1 MGDGDSGFFGQV
13 FRSWPLLPFYLGEPT
28 RAPRIAP
35 AARGPARWEEDFDP
49 REGTEGTDLS
59 QPLPEYEFDQRV
71 SG

>member
-1 MGDGDSGFFGQV
+1 MATVDFLDKYSDPG
-13 FRSWPLLPFYLGEPT
+13 PFYLGEPT